1 MPRKPVDFNTVRE
14 IAMALPFVE
23 EATSE
28 RGQAFKVRGK
38 MLTCLASHRSAE
50 PGSLVV
56 RVANKQRAELLASD
70 PDVYYITAHY
80 EDYPSVLV
88 RLGRISRT
96 ALRELLGTA
105 WEFVSSS
112 EPLRARKRR

>member
-1 MPRKPVDFNTVRE
+1 MPRKPVNFDTVRE
-14 IAMALPFVE
+14 IAMSRPYVE
-23 EATSE
+23 ESTST
-28 RGQAFKVRGK
+28 RGQAFNVRGK

-56 RVANKQRAELLASD
+56 RVELKQRAELLASD

-88 RLGRISRT
+88 RLKRISRT

-105 WEFVSSS
+105 WEFVSSGAPVRS
-112 EPLRARKRR
+112 RKRR